1 MPNTTK
7 SGMLDPFMHPSSSQP
22 TSSIQTLLSPVI
34 IVSALGYFVDVFD
47 LILFSVVRVQ
57 SLNDLGLS
65 PDRVTSEGVF
75 LINCQM
81 IGMLIGGVFWGVL
94 GDKIGRVK
102 VLFGSILTYSL
113 ANIANA
119 GISTT
124 EEYAALRFIAGI
136 GLAGE
141 IGAGITLVAELL
153 PQRLRGYGTTIV
165 ASVGVL
171 GAVFAGV
178 VGEILPWRVSYFIGG
193 VLGLVLLALRLSV
206 HESHLFSSLKTSATS
221 TPGIARLLLSPA
233 RMGRYLLCVLV
244 GLPTWF
250 IVGILMTFSP
260 EITSALG
267 APEAPK
273 LGLVVVA
280 CYIGLFLGDAS
291 SGVLSQLLQSR
302 KQALSLFL
310 LLGAASSFLL
320 LSRDRPSLTVIYFSY
335 LLAGFS
341 AGFWVLT
348 LTTAAEQ
355 FGTNLRATVATTVPN
370 FIRGA
375 LVPMTLLFKEWRDGW
390 GVIGSATLVLLLC
403 YTCAACALWKLRE
416 TFWIDLDFV
425 ETESHGRHGSA
436 NPYTAA

>member
-1 MPNTTK
+1 
-7 SGMLDPFMHPSSSQP
+7 MLTDASSSDT
-22 TSSIQTLLSPVI
+22 TSARVLLSPVI

-47 LILFSVVRVQ
+47 LILFSVVRIQ
-57 SLNDLGLS
+57 SLKDLGLS
-65 PDRVTSEGVF
+65 PDRVTCEGVF

-81 IGMLIGGVFWGVL
+81 IGMLLGGIFWGVL

-119 GISTT
+119 LISTT
-124 EEYAALRFIAGI
+124 AEYAALRFIAGI

-165 ASVGVL
+165 AAVGVL

-178 VGEILPWRVSYFIGG
+178 IGEILPWRLSFFVGG
-193 VLGLVLLALRLSV
+193 VLGLILLALRLSV
-206 HESHLFSSLKTSATS
+206 HESHLFSSFRAAPKDQD
-221 TPGIARLLLSPA
+221 GIVRLLLRPH
-233 RMGRYLLCVLV
+233 RVGRYALCILI

-250 IVGILMTFSP
+250 VAGILMTFSP

-267 APEAPK
+267 APQSPK
-273 LGLVVVA
+273 VGMVVVA
-280 CYIGLFLGDAS
+280 CYVGLFLGDAS
-291 SGVLSQLLQSR
+291 SGVISQLLQSR
-302 KQALSLFL
+302 KRALVLFL
-310 LLGAASSFLL
+310 LLGAASGMLL
-320 LSRDRPSLTVIYFSY
+320 LSLEAPSLTVIYSVY
-335 LLAGFS
+335 MLVGFA

-375 LVPMTLLFKEWRDGW
+375 LVPMTLLFQELKDGW
-390 GVIGSATLVLLLC
+390 GVIGSASGVMLLC
-403 YTCAACALWKLRE
+403 YTCAALALWRLRE
-416 TFWIDLDFV
+416 TFWVDLDFL
-425 ETESHGRHGSA
+425 ETDPPHAKQTTPR
-436 NPYTAA
+436 